1 MVSTQKREEAI
12 NWLNSKSRAFEEG
25 VAILEESGY
34 KPGVVRRL
42 KTIGETPVN
51 REHLIENIRQ
61 YLRHLGE
68 EVEDTDADMGVIN
81 GEEPQVLVSEN
92 DGQDSLLTLADKV
105 EAGEKEGFDAKCGEL
120 LITYAKAYR
129 EREQGHRMLAEVPE
143 DNTEENVAKRKEIGE
158 DIDRLTDKLE
168 RIYPLIKN
176 YIDNG
181 VVPSDEDATE
191 ATQPIVKVEENIVTN
206 DNTADLD
213 TLTKEE
219 LQKML
224 KSAKT
229 KILRKSN
236 MLLYQQ
242 ETKAEQ
248 ENPLPECPK
257 RTKYETAIAELQKE
271 VEQLEYAIARKG

>member
-1 MVSTQKREEAI
+1 MVSTQKRQEAI
-12 NWLNSKSRAFEEG
+12 DWLNSKTRAFSEG

-51 REHLIENIRQ
+51 REHLTENVRQ

-68 EVEDTDADMGVIN
+68 EVEDTDADLGVIN
-81 GEEPQVLVSEN
+81 GEEPQVLASEN
-92 DGQDSLLTLADKV
+92 DSQDSLLTLADKV
-105 EAGEKEGFDAKCGEL
+105 ESGEKTDIDKKCGEM
-120 LITYAKAYR
+120 LIIYAKAYR
-129 EREQGHRMLAEVPE
+129 EREQGHRMLADVPE
-143 DNTEENVAKRKEIGE
+143 DNTEENVTKRKEIGD

-176 YIDNG
+176 YLDNG
-181 VVPSDEDATE
+181 IVPSDEDAE
-191 ATQPIVKVEENIVTN
+191 DAVKPLAKEEQKVVT
-206 DNTADLD
+206 DDTTANLD

-242 ETKAEQ
+242 ETKAEH

-271 VEQLEYAIARKG
+271 VEQIEYAIARKG

>member
-1 MVSTQKREEAI
+1 MVSKQKREEAI
-12 NWLNSKSRAFEEG
+12 NWLDSKSRAFEEG

-51 REHLIENIRQ
+51 REHLVENIRQ
-61 YLRHLGE
+61 YLRHLGQE
-68 EVEDTDADMGVIN
+68 IEDTDADMGVIN
-81 GEEPQVLVSEN
+81 GEEPQVLESEN
-92 DGQDSLLTLADKV
+92 DGQDSLITLADKI
-105 EAGEKEGFDAKCGEL
+105 EAGEKEDFDAKCGEL
-120 LITYAKAYR
+120 LITYAKAFR
-129 EREQGHRMLAEVPE
+129 QREQCHRMLLEVPE
-143 DNTEENVAKRKEIGE
+143 DNTEENVAKRKEISD

-181 VVPSDEDATE
+181 VVPSYEETNE
-191 ATQPIVKVEENIVTN
+191 ADEENTT
-206 DNTADLD
+206 DDKTADLD
-213 TLTKEE
+213 ALTKDE
-219 LQKML
+219 LKRML

-229 KILRKSN
+229 KILRKTN

-257 RTKYETAIAELQKE
+257 RTKYETAIAELQKD

>member
-1 MVSTQKREEAI
+1 MISKQKREEAI

-51 REHLIENIRQ
+51 REHLVENIRQ
-61 YLRHLGE
+61 YLRHLGQ

-81 GEEPQVLVSEN
+81 GEEPQVLESEN
-92 DGQDSLLTLADKV
+92 DSQDSLITLADKI
-105 EAGEKEGFDAKCGEL
+105 EAGEKEDFDAKCGEL
-120 LITYAKAYR
+120 LITYAKAFR
-129 EREQGHRMLAEVPE
+129 QREQCHRMLLEVPE
-143 DNTEENVAKRKEIGE
+143 DNTEENVAKRKEISD

-181 VVPSDEDATE
+181 VVPSYEETNE
-191 ATQPIVKVEENIVTN
+191 ADEENTT
-206 DNTADLD
+206 DDKTADLD
-213 TLTKEE
+213 ALTKDE
-219 LQKML
+219 LKRML

-229 KILRKSN
+229 KILRKTN
-236 MLLYQQ
+236 MLLYQK

-257 RTKYETAIAELQKE
+257 RTKYETAIAELQKD

>member
-1 MVSTQKREEAI
+1 MVSKQKREEAI

-51 REHLIENIRQ
+51 REHLVENIRQ
-61 YLRHLGE
+61 YLRHLGQ

-81 GEEPQVLVSEN
+81 GEEPQVLESEN
-92 DGQDSLLTLADKV
+92 DGQDSLITLADKI
-105 EAGEKEGFDAKCGEL
+105 EAGEKEDFDAKCGEL
-120 LITYAKAYR
+120 LITYAKAFR
-129 EREQGHRMLAEVPE
+129 QREQCHRMLLEVPE
-143 DNTEENVAKRKEIGE
+143 DNTEENVAKRKEISD

-181 VVPSDEDATE
+181 VVPSYEETNE
-191 ATQPIVKVEENIVTN
+191 ADEENTT
-206 DNTADLD
+206 DDKTAGLD
-213 TLTKEE
+213 ALTKDE
-219 LQKML
+219 LKRML

-229 KILRKSN
+229 KILRKTN

-257 RTKYETAIAELQKE
+257 RTKYETAIAELQKD

>member
-1 MVSTQKREEAI
+1 MVSKQKREEAI
-12 NWLNSKSRAFEEG
+12 NWLNSKSRAFTEG

-51 REHLIENIRQ
+51 REHLVENIRQ
-61 YLRHLGE
+61 YLRHLGQE
-68 EVEDTDADMGVIN
+68 IEDTDADMGVIN
-81 GEEPQVLVSEN
+81 GEEPQVLESEN
-92 DGQDSLLTLADKV
+92 DGQDSLITLADKI
-105 EAGEKEGFDAKCGEL
+105 EAGEKEDFDAKCGEL
-120 LITYAKAYR
+120 LITYAKAFR
-129 EREQGHRMLAEVPE
+129 QREQCHRMLLEVPE
-143 DNTEENVAKRKEIGE
+143 DNTEENVAKRKEISD

-181 VVPSDEDATE
+181 VVPSYEETNE
-191 ATQPIVKVEENIVTN
+191 ADEENTT
-206 DNTADLD
+206 DDKTADLD
-213 TLTKEE
+213 ALTKDE
-219 LQKML
+219 LKRML

-229 KILRKSN
+229 KILRKTN

-257 RTKYETAIAELQKE
+257 RTKYETAIAELQKD

>member
-1 MVSTQKREEAI
+1 MVSKQKREEAI

-25 VAILEESGY
+25 VVILEESGY

-51 REHLIENIRQ
+51 REHLVENIRQ
-61 YLRHLGE
+61 YLRHLGQ

-81 GEEPQVLVSEN
+81 GEEPQVLESEN
-92 DGQDSLLTLADKV
+92 DSQDSLITLADKI
-105 EAGEKEGFDAKCGEL
+105 EAGEKEDFDAKCGEL
-120 LITYAKAYR
+120 LITYAKAFR
-129 EREQGHRMLAEVPE
+129 QREQCHRMLLEVPE
-143 DNTEENVAKRKEIGE
+143 DNTEENVAKRKEISD

-181 VVPSDEDATE
+181 VVPSYEETNE
-191 ATQPIVKVEENIVTN
+191 ADEENTT
-206 DNTADLD
+206 DDKTADLD
-213 TLTKEE
+213 ALTKDE
-219 LQKML
+219 LKRML

-229 KILRKSN
+229 KILRKTN

-242 ETKAEQ
+242 VTKAEQ

-257 RTKYETAIAELQKE
+257 RTKYETAIAELQKD

>member
-1 MVSTQKREEAI
+1 MVSKQKREEAI
-12 NWLNSKSRAFEEG
+12 NWLNSKNRAFEEG

-51 REHLIENIRQ
+51 REHLVENIRQ
-61 YLRHLGE
+61 YLRHLGQE
-68 EVEDTDADMGVIN
+68 IEDTDADMGVIN
-81 GEEPQVLVSEN
+81 GEEPQVLESEN
-92 DGQDSLLTLADKV
+92 DGQDSLITLADKI
-105 EAGEKEGFDAKCGEL
+105 EAGEKEDFDAKCGEL
-120 LITYAKAYR
+120 LITYAKAFR
-129 EREQGHRMLAEVPE
+129 QREQCHRMLLEVPE
-143 DNTEENVAKRKEIGE
+143 DNTEENVAKRKEISD

-181 VVPSDEDATE
+181 VVPSYEETNEADEEITTDD
-191 ATQPIVKVEENIVTN
+191 K
-206 DNTADLD
+206 TADLD
-213 TLTKEE
+213 ALTKDE
-219 LQKML
+219 LKRML

-229 KILRKSN
+229 KILRKTN

-257 RTKYETAIAELQKE
+257 RTKYETAIAELQKD

>member
-1 MVSTQKREEAI
+1 MVSKQKREEAI
-12 NWLNSKSRAFEEG
+12 NWLNSKSRAFMEG

-51 REHLIENIRQ
+51 REHLVENIRQ
-61 YLRHLGE
+61 YLRHLGQ

-81 GEEPQVLVSEN
+81 GEEPQVLESEN
-92 DGQDSLLTLADKV
+92 DGQDSLITLADKI
-105 EAGEKEGFDAKCGEL
+105 EAGEKEDFDAKCGEL
-120 LITYAKAYR
+120 LITYAKAFR
-129 EREQGHRMLAEVPE
+129 QREQCHRMLLEVPE
-143 DNTEENVAKRKEIGE
+143 DNTEENVAKRKEISD

-181 VVPSDEDATE
+181 VVPSYEETNE
-191 ATQPIVKVEENIVTN
+191 ADEENTT
-206 DNTADLD
+206 DDKTADLD
-213 TLTKEE
+213 ALTKDE
-219 LQKML
+219 LKRML

-229 KILRKSN
+229 KILRKTN

-257 RTKYETAIAELQKE
+257 RTKYETAIAELQKD

>member
-1 MVSTQKREEAI
+1 MVSKQKREEAI

-51 REHLIENIRQ
+51 REHLVENIRQ
-61 YLRHLGE
+61 YLRHLGQ

-81 GEEPQVLVSEN
+81 GEEPQVLESEN
-92 DGQDSLLTLADKV
+92 DGQDSLITLADKI
-105 EAGEKEGFDAKCGEL
+105 EAGEKEDFDAKCGEL
-120 LITYAKAYR
+120 LITYAKAFR
-129 EREQGHRMLAEVPE
+129 QREQCHRMLLEVPE
-143 DNTEENVAKRKEIGE
+143 DNTEENVAKRKDISD

-181 VVPSDEDATE
+181 VVPSYEETNE
-191 ATQPIVKVEENIVTN
+191 ADEENTT
-206 DNTADLD
+206 DDKTADLD
-213 TLTKEE
+213 ALTKDE
-219 LQKML
+219 LKRML

-229 KILRKSN
+229 KILRKTN

-257 RTKYETAIAELQKE
+257 RTKYETAIAELQKD

>member
-1 MVSTQKREEAI
+1 MVSKQKREEAI

-51 REHLIENIRQ
+51 REHLVENIRQ
-61 YLRHLGE
+61 YLRHLGQ

-81 GEEPQVLVSEN
+81 GEEPQVLESEN
-92 DGQDSLLTLADKV
+92 DSQDSLITLADKI
-105 EAGEKEGFDAKCGEL
+105 EAGEKEDFDAKCGEL
-120 LITYAKAYR
+120 LITYAKAFR
-129 EREQGHRMLAEVPE
+129 QREQCHRMLLEVPE
-143 DNTEENVAKRKEIGE
+143 DNTEENVAKRKEISD

-181 VVPSDEDATE
+181 VVPSYEETNE
-191 ATQPIVKVEENIVTN
+191 ADEENTT
-206 DNTADLD
+206 DDKTADLD
-213 TLTKEE
+213 ALTKDE
-219 LQKML
+219 LKRML

-229 KILRKSN
+229 KILRKTN

-257 RTKYETAIAELQKE
+257 RTKYETAIAELQKD

>member
-1 MVSTQKREEAI
+1 MISKQKREEAI

-51 REHLIENIRQ
+51 REHLVENIRQ
-61 YLRHLGE
+61 YLRHLGQ

-81 GEEPQVLVSEN
+81 GEEPQVLESEN
-92 DGQDSLLTLADKV
+92 DGQDSLITLADKI
-105 EAGEKEGFDAKCGEL
+105 EAGEKEDFDAKCGEL
-120 LITYAKAYR
+120 LITYAKAFR
-129 EREQGHRMLAEVPE
+129 QREQCHRMLLEVPE
-143 DNTEENVAKRKEIGE
+143 DNTEENVAKRKEISD

-181 VVPSDEDATE
+181 VVPSYEETNE
-191 ATQPIVKVEENIVTN
+191 ADEENTT
-206 DNTADLD
+206 DDKTADLD
-213 TLTKEE
+213 ALTKDE
-219 LQKML
+219 LKRML

-229 KILRKSN
+229 KILRKTN
-236 MLLYQQ
+236 MLLYQK

-257 RTKYETAIAELQKE
+257 RTKYETAIAELQKD

>member
-1 MVSTQKREEAI
+1 MVSKQKREEAI

-51 REHLIENIRQ
+51 REHLVENIRQ
-61 YLRHLGE
+61 YLRHLGQ

-81 GEEPQVLVSEN
+81 GEEPQVLESEN
-92 DGQDSLLTLADKV
+92 DSQDSLITLADKI
-105 EAGEKEGFDAKCGEL
+105 EAGEKEDFDAKCGEL
-120 LITYAKAYR
+120 LITYAKAFR
-129 EREQGHRMLAEVPE
+129 QREQCHRMLLEVPE
-143 DNTEENVAKRKEIGE
+143 DNTEENVAKRKEISD

-181 VVPSDEDATE
+181 VVPSYEETNE
-191 ATQPIVKVEENIVTN
+191 ADEENTT
-206 DNTADLD
+206 DDKTADLD
-213 TLTKEE
+213 ALTKDE
-219 LQKML
+219 LKRML
-224 KSAKT
+224 KSTKT
-229 KILRKSN
+229 KILRKTN

-257 RTKYETAIAELQKE
+257 RTKYETAIAELQKD

>member
-1 MVSTQKREEAI
+1 MVSKQKREEAI

-51 REHLIENIRQ
+51 REHLVENIRQ
-61 YLRHLGE
+61 YLRHLGQ

-81 GEEPQVLVSEN
+81 GEEPQVLESEN
-92 DGQDSLLTLADKV
+92 DGQDSLITLADKI
-105 EAGEKEGFDAKCGEL
+105 EAGEKEDFDAKCGEL
-120 LITYAKAYR
+120 LITYAKAFR
-129 EREQGHRMLAEVPE
+129 QREQCHRMLLEVPE
-143 DNTEENVAKRKEIGE
+143 DNTEENVAKRKEISD

-181 VVPSDEDATE
+181 VVPSYEETNE
-191 ATQPIVKVEENIVTN
+191 ADEENTT
-206 DNTADLD
+206 DDKTADLAA
-213 TLTKEE
+213 LTKDE
-219 LQKML
+219 LKRML

-229 KILRKSN
+229 KILRKTN

-257 RTKYETAIAELQKE
+257 RTKYETAIAELQKD

>member
-1 MVSTQKREEAI
+1 MVSKQKREEAI
-12 NWLNSKSRAFEEG
+12 NWLNSKSRAFTEG

-51 REHLIENIRQ
+51 REHLVENIRQ
-61 YLRHLGE
+61 YLRHLGQ

-81 GEEPQVLVSEN
+81 GEEPQVLESEN
-92 DGQDSLLTLADKV
+92 DSQNSLITLADKI
-105 EAGEKEGFDAKCGEL
+105 EAGEKEDFDAKCGEL
-120 LITYAKAYR
+120 LITYAKAFR
-129 EREQGHRMLAEVPE
+129 QREQCHRMLLEVPE
-143 DNTEENVAKRKEIGE
+143 DNTEENVAKRKEISD

-181 VVPSDEDATE
+181 VVPSYEETNE
-191 ATQPIVKVEENIVTN
+191 ADEENTT
-206 DNTADLD
+206 DDKTADLD
-213 TLTKEE
+213 ALTKDE
-219 LQKML
+219 LKRML

-229 KILRKSN
+229 KILRKTN

-242 ETKAEQ
+242 EKKAEQ

-257 RTKYETAIAELQKE
+257 RTKYETAIAELQKD

>member
-1 MVSTQKREEAI
+1 MVSKQKREEAI
-12 NWLNSKSRAFEEG
+12 NWLNSKSRAFTEG

-51 REHLIENIRQ
+51 REHLVENIRQ
-61 YLRHLGE
+61 YLRHLGQ

-81 GEEPQVLVSEN
+81 GEEPQVLESEN
-92 DGQDSLLTLADKV
+92 DSQDSLITLADKI
-105 EAGEKEGFDAKCGEL
+105 EAGEKEDFDAKCGEL
-120 LITYAKAYR
+120 LITYAKAFR
-129 EREQGHRMLAEVPE
+129 QREQCHRMLLEVPE
-143 DNTEENVAKRKEIGE
+143 DNTEENVAKRKEISD

-181 VVPSDEDATE
+181 VVPSYEETNE
-191 ATQPIVKVEENIVTN
+191 ADEENTT
-206 DNTADLD
+206 DDKTADLD
-213 TLTKEE
+213 ALTKDE
-219 LQKML
+219 LKRML

-229 KILRKSN
+229 KILRKTN

-257 RTKYETAIAELQKE
+257 RTKYETAIAELQKD

>member
-1 MVSTQKREEAI
+1 MVSKQKREEAI
-12 NWLNSKSRAFEEG
+12 NWLNSKSRAFTEG

-51 REHLIENIRQ
+51 REHLVENIRQ
-61 YLRHLGE
+61 YLRHLGQ

-81 GEEPQVLVSEN
+81 GEEPQVLESEN
-92 DGQDSLLTLADKV
+92 DSQNSLITLADKI
-105 EAGEKEGFDAKCGEL
+105 EAGEKEDFDAKCGEL
-120 LITYAKAYR
+120 LITYAKAFR
-129 EREQGHRMLAEVPE
+129 QREQCHRMLLEVPE
-143 DNTEENVAKRKEIGE
+143 DNTEENVAKRKEISD

-181 VVPSDEDATE
+181 VVPSYEETNE
-191 ATQPIVKVEENIVTN
+191 ADEENTT
-206 DNTADLD
+206 DDKTADLD
-213 TLTKEE
+213 ALTKDE
-219 LQKML
+219 LKRML

-229 KILRKSN
+229 KILRKTN

-257 RTKYETAIAELQKE
+257 RTKYETAIAELQKD

>member
-1 MVSTQKREEAI
+1 MVSKQKREEAI

-51 REHLIENIRQ
+51 REHLVENIRQ
-61 YLRHLGE
+61 YLRHLGQ

-81 GEEPQVLVSEN
+81 GEEPQVLESEN
-92 DGQDSLLTLADKV
+92 DGQDSLITLADKI
-105 EAGEKEGFDAKCGEL
+105 EAGEKEDFDAKCGEL
-120 LITYAKAYR
+120 LITYAKAFR
-129 EREQGHRMLAEVPE
+129 QREQCHRMLLEVPE
-143 DNTEENVAKRKEIGE
+143 DNTEENVAKRKEISD

-181 VVPSDEDATE
+181 VVPSYEETNE
-191 ATQPIVKVEENIVTN
+191 ADEENTT
-206 DNTADLD
+206 DDKTADLD
-213 TLTKEE
+213 ALTKDE
-219 LQKML
+219 LKRML

-229 KILRKSN
+229 KILRRTN

-257 RTKYETAIAELQKE
+257 RTKYETAIAELQKD

>member
-1 MVSTQKREEAI
+1 MVSKQKREEAI

-51 REHLIENIRQ
+51 REHLVENIRQ
-61 YLRHLGE
+61 YLRHLGQE
-68 EVEDTDADMGVIN
+68 IEDTDADMGVIN
-81 GEEPQVLVSEN
+81 GEEPQVLESEN
-92 DGQDSLLTLADKV
+92 DGQDSLITLADKI
-105 EAGEKEGFDAKCGEL
+105 EAGEKEDFDAKCGEL
-120 LITYAKAYR
+120 LITYAKAFR
-129 EREQGHRMLAEVPE
+129 QREQCHRMLLEVPE
-143 DNTEENVAKRKEIGE
+143 DNTEENVAKRKEISD

-181 VVPSDEDATE
+181 VVPSYEETNE
-191 ATQPIVKVEENIVTN
+191 ADEENTT
-206 DNTADLD
+206 DDKTADLD
-213 TLTKEE
+213 ALTKDE
-219 LQKML
+219 LKRML

-229 KILRKSN
+229 KILRKTN

-257 RTKYETAIAELQKE
+257 RTKYETAIAELQKD

>member
-1 MVSTQKREEAI
+1 MVSKQKREEAI
-12 NWLNSKSRAFEEG
+12 NWLNSKSRAFTEG

-51 REHLIENIRQ
+51 REHLVENIRQ
-61 YLRHLGE
+61 YLRHLGQ

-81 GEEPQVLVSEN
+81 GEEPQVLESEN
-92 DGQDSLLTLADKV
+92 DGQDSLITLADKI
-105 EAGEKEGFDAKCGEL
+105 EAGEKEDFDAKCGEL
-120 LITYAKAYR
+120 LITYAKAFR
-129 EREQGHRMLAEVPE
+129 QREQCHRMLLEVPE
-143 DNTEENVAKRKEIGE
+143 DNTEENVAKRKEISD

-181 VVPSDEDATE
+181 VVPSYEETNE
-191 ATQPIVKVEENIVTN
+191 ADEENTT
-206 DNTADLD
+206 DDKTADLD
-213 TLTKEE
+213 ALTKDE
-219 LQKML
+219 LKRML

-229 KILRKSN
+229 KILRKTN

-257 RTKYETAIAELQKE
+257 RTKYETAIAELQKD

>member
-1 MVSTQKREEAI
+1 MVSKQKREEAI
-12 NWLNSKSRAFEEG
+12 NWLNSKSRAFTEG

-51 REHLIENIRQ
+51 REHLVENIRQ
-61 YLRHLGE
+61 YLRHLGQ

-81 GEEPQVLVSEN
+81 GEEPQVLESEN
-92 DGQDSLLTLADKV
+92 DGQDSLITLADKI
-105 EAGEKEGFDAKCGEL
+105 EAGEKEDFDAKCGEL
-120 LITYAKAYR
+120 LITYAKAFR
-129 EREQGHRMLAEVPE
+129 QREQCHRMLLEVPE
-143 DNTEENVAKRKEIGE
+143 DNTEENVAKRKEISD

-181 VVPSDEDATE
+181 VVPSYEETNEADEEITTDD
-191 ATQPIVKVEENIVTN
+191 K
-206 DNTADLD
+206 TADLD
-213 TLTKEE
+213 ALTKDE
-219 LQKML
+219 LKRML

-229 KILRKSN
+229 KILRKTN

-257 RTKYETAIAELQKE
+257 RTKYETAIAELQKD

>member
-1 MVSTQKREEAI
+1 MVSKQKREEAI

-25 VAILEESGY
+25 VDILEESGY

-51 REHLIENIRQ
+51 REHLVENIRQ
-61 YLRHLGE
+61 YLRHLGQ

-81 GEEPQVLVSEN
+81 GEEPQVLESEN
-92 DGQDSLLTLADKV
+92 DGQDSLITLADKI
-105 EAGEKEGFDAKCGEL
+105 EAGEKEDFDAKCGEL
-120 LITYAKAYR
+120 LITYAKAFR
-129 EREQGHRMLAEVPE
+129 QREQCQRMLLEVPE
-143 DNTEENVAKRKEIGE
+143 DNTEENVAKRKEISD

-181 VVPSDEDATE
+181 VVPSYEETNE
-191 ATQPIVKVEENIVTN
+191 ADEENTT
-206 DNTADLD
+206 DDKTADLD
-213 TLTKEE
+213 ALTKDE
-219 LQKML
+219 LKRML

-229 KILRKSN
+229 KILRKTN

-257 RTKYETAIAELQKE
+257 RTKYETAIAELQKD

>member
-1 MVSTQKREEAI
+1 MVSKQKREEAI

-51 REHLIENIRQ
+51 REHLVENIRQ
-61 YLRHLGE
+61 YLRHLGQ

-81 GEEPQVLVSEN
+81 GEEPQVLESEN
-92 DGQDSLLTLADKV
+92 DGQDSLITLADKI
-105 EAGEKEGFDAKCGEL
+105 EAGEKEDFDAKCGEL
-120 LITYAKAYR
+120 LITYAKAFR
-129 EREQGHRMLAEVPE
+129 QREQCHRMLLEVPE
-143 DNTEENVAKRKEIGE
+143 DNTEENVAKRKEISD

-181 VVPSDEDATE
+181 VVPSYEETNE
-191 ATQPIVKVEENIVTN
+191 ADEENTT
-206 DNTADLD
+206 DDKTADLD
-213 TLTKEE
+213 ALTKDE
-219 LQKML
+219 LKRML

-229 KILRKSN
+229 KILRKTN
-236 MLLYQQ
+236 MLLYQK

-257 RTKYETAIAELQKE
+257 RTKYETAIAELQKD

>member
-1 MVSTQKREEAI
+1 MVSKQKREEAI

-42 KTIGETPVN
+42 KTIGETPGN
-51 REHLIENIRQ
+51 REHLVENIRQ
-61 YLRHLGE
+61 YLRHLGQ

-81 GEEPQVLVSEN
+81 GEEPQVLESEN
-92 DGQDSLLTLADKV
+92 DSQDSLITLADKI
-105 EAGEKEGFDAKCGEL
+105 EAGEKEDFDAKCGEL
-120 LITYAKAYR
+120 LITYAKAFR
-129 EREQGHRMLAEVPE
+129 QREQCHRMLLEVPE
-143 DNTEENVAKRKEIGE
+143 DNTEENVAKRKEISD

-181 VVPSDEDATE
+181 VVPSYEETNEADEEITTDD
-191 ATQPIVKVEENIVTN
+191 K
-206 DNTADLD
+206 TADLD
-213 TLTKEE
+213 ALTKDE
-219 LQKML
+219 LKRML

-229 KILRKSN
+229 KILRKTN

-257 RTKYETAIAELQKE
+257 RTKYETAIAELQKD

>member
-1 MVSTQKREEAI
+1 MVSKQKREEAI

-51 REHLIENIRQ
+51 REHLVENIRQ
-61 YLRHLGE
+61 YLRHLGQ

-81 GEEPQVLVSEN
+81 GEEPQVLESEN
-92 DGQDSLLTLADKV
+92 DGQDSLITLADKI
-105 EAGEKEGFDAKCGEL
+105 EAGEKEDFDAKCGEL
-120 LITYAKAYR
+120 LITYAKAFR
-129 EREQGHRMLAEVPE
+129 QREQCHRMLLEVPE
-143 DNTEENVAKRKEIGE
+143 DNTEENVAKRKEISD

-181 VVPSDEDATE
+181 VVPSYEETNE
-191 ATQPIVKVEENIVTN
+191 ADEENTT
-206 DNTADLD
+206 DDKTADLD
-213 TLTKEE
+213 ALTKDE
-219 LQKML
+219 LKRML

-229 KILRKSN
+229 KILRKTN

-257 RTKYETAIAELQKE
+257 RTKYETAIAELQKD

>member
-1 MVSTQKREEAI
+1 MVSKQKREEAI

-51 REHLIENIRQ
+51 REHLVENIRQ
-61 YLRHLGE
+61 YLRHLGQ

-81 GEEPQVLVSEN
+81 GEEPQVLESEN
-92 DGQDSLLTLADKV
+92 DGQDSLITLADKI
-105 EAGEKEGFDAKCGEL
+105 EAGEKEDFDAKCGEL
-120 LITYAKAYR
+120 LITYAKAFR
-129 EREQGHRMLAEVPE
+129 QREQCHRMLLEVPE
-143 DNTEENVAKRKEIGE
+143 DNTEENVAKRKEISD

-181 VVPSDEDATE
+181 VVPSYEETNE
-191 ATQPIVKVEENIVTN
+191 ADEENTT
-206 DNTADLD
+206 DDKTADLD
-213 TLTKEE
+213 ALTKDE
-219 LQKML
+219 LKRML

-229 KILRKSN
+229 KILRKTN

-242 ETKAEQ
+242 ETKAEH

-257 RTKYETAIAELQKE
+257 RTKYETAIAELQKD

>member
-1 MVSTQKREEAI
+1 MVSKQKREEAI

-51 REHLIENIRQ
+51 REHLVENIRQ
-61 YLRHLGE
+61 YLRHLGQD
-68 EVEDTDADMGVIN
+68 VEDTDADMGVIN
-81 GEEPQVLVSEN
+81 GEEPQVLESEN
-92 DGQDSLLTLADKV
+92 DGQDSLITLADKI
-105 EAGEKEGFDAKCGEL
+105 EAGEKEDFDAKCGEL
-120 LITYAKAYR
+120 LITYAKAFR
-129 EREQGHRMLAEVPE
+129 QREQCHRMLLEVPE
-143 DNTEENVAKRKEIGE
+143 DNTEENVAKRKEISD

-181 VVPSDEDATE
+181 VVPSYEETNE
-191 ATQPIVKVEENIVTN
+191 ADEENTT
-206 DNTADLD
+206 DDKTADLD
-213 TLTKEE
+213 ALTKDE
-219 LQKML
+219 LKRML

-229 KILRKSN
+229 KILRKTN

-257 RTKYETAIAELQKE
+257 RTKYETAIAELQKD

>member
-1 MVSTQKREEAI
+1 MVSKQKREEAI

-51 REHLIENIRQ
+51 REHLVENIRQ
-61 YLRHLGE
+61 YLRHLGQ

-81 GEEPQVLVSEN
+81 GEEPQVLESEN
-92 DGQDSLLTLADKV
+92 DGQDSLITLADKI
-105 EAGEKEGFDAKCGEL
+105 EAGEKEDFDAKCGEL
-120 LITYAKAYR
+120 LITYAKAFR
-129 EREQGHRMLAEVPE
+129 QREQCHRMLLEVPE
-143 DNTEENVAKRKEIGE
+143 DNTEENVAKRKEISD

-168 RIYPLIKN
+168 RIYPIIKN

-181 VVPSDEDATE
+181 VVPSYEETDEAD
-191 ATQPIVKVEENIVTN
+191 EENTT
-206 DNTADLD
+206 DDKTADLD
-213 TLTKEE
+213 ALTKDE
-219 LQKML
+219 LKRML

-229 KILRKSN
+229 KILRKTN

-257 RTKYETAIAELQKE
+257 RTKYETAIAELQKD